1 MSIGAVLASARHEA
15 GLTVPQVSDRSQVRE
30 TIVSDIEDDD
40 YSACGGDAYARGYI
54 RIIARAVG
62 TDTGPLIREYNTTI
76 ADDKG
81 GPVAR
86 RKRLR
91 IGWVAVLVLVW
102 VGIAAYDLRAGVPL
116 VSKAAPAA
124 RVNPVTHGH
133 AAQVPSAPKKATPP
147 AVPTARTL
155 TPVSAVA
162 FGLSG
167 AGTGDL
173 PQLAPLAIDD
183 NPATAWHTD
192 WYATALFGNLY
203 AGTGLLLDM
212 GRPVTIT
219 AARITLGPD
228 HGASVELRVGAAPV
242 LASLPAVVQATDA
255 AGAVNLQLTQPVH
268 GRYVLVWLTSLPR
281 DPAGTFQASVYDI
294 RLEGRA

>member
-1 MSIGAVLASARHEA
+1 VSIGAVLANARHEA

-30 TIVSDIEDDD
+30 AIVSDIEDDD

-62 TDTGPLIREYNTTI
+62 TDAAPLIREYNTTI

-81 GPVAR
+81 GPIAR

-91 IGWVAVLVLVW
+91 IGWVTVLLLVW

-116 VSKAAPAA
+116 ATKAAPAA

-133 AAQVPSAPKKATPP
+133 AARVPVAPKRAARP
-147 AVPTARTL
+147 AVPAAQTL
-155 TPVSAVA
+155 TPVSAAA
-162 FGLSG
+162 FGPSG
-167 AGTGDL
+167 AGDGDL
-173 PQLAPLAIDD
+173 PQLAPLAIDG

-192 WYATALFGNLY
+192 WYATALFGDLY
-203 AGTGLLLDM
+203 AGTGLLVDM

-219 AARITLGPD
+219 SAQITLGPD
-228 HGASVELRVGAAPV
+228 HGTSFDLRVGAAPV
-242 LASLPAVVQATDA
+242 LASLPAVAQAADS
-255 AGAVNLQLTQPVH
+255 AGAVNLHLTRPAH
-268 GRYVLVWLTSLPR
+268 GRYVLIWLTSLPR

-294 RLEGRA
+294 RLEGRP